1 MSRDVRE
8 ECLAVIR
15 RRIEREEQT
24 LAHLYRTYPEG
35 SDTAHAIRLLIKYLR
50 EAEAEI
56 LKEVP
61 P

>member
-1 MSRDVRE
+1 MARDVRE
-8 ECLAVIR
+8 ECLNVLR
-15 RRIEREEQT
+15 RRILREEQT

-35 SDTAHAIRLLIKYLR
+35 SDTAHAIRLLIKYLKD
-50 EAEAEI
+50 AVDEI